1 MEKEEK
7 TEKGQWSIEALAIP
21 MEGVTETKFRVSS
34 FLLGLVTLPI
44 SFRTFPDD

>member
-21 MEGVTETKFRVSS
+21 MEGVTETKFRAEMEGPSRDCS
-34 FLLGLVTLPI
+34 TQESIP
-44 SFRTFPDD
+44 